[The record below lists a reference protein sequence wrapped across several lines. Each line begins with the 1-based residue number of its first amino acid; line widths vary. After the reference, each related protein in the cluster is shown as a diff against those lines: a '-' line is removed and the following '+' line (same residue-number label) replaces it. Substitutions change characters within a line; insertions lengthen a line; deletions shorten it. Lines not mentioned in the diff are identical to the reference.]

1 MNRSDFSQDS
11 YFLRSKRRKL
21 ENGEETTCYS
31 TLCNA
36 RRKAPIMMMPQEILQ
51 NIFKYF
57 KYHEL
62 S

>member
-1 MNRSDFSQDS
+1 MNDSVFFQNS

-21 ENGEETTCYS
+21 DNGDETTCFS
-31 TLCNA
+31 TLSAA

-51 NIFKYF
+51 TIFKYF